1 MVEELIEIRQ
11 PELDIDIDYYK
22 ECIKREINWIYYS
35 ALIVKYKNKKT
46 KNHMTFDNP
55 KQPTYIIELSN
66 LLLLLLDWFYKNRF

>member
-35 ALIVKYKNKKT
+35 AN
-46 KNHMTFDNP
+46 
-55 KQPTYIIELSN
+55 Q
-66 LLLLLLDWFYKNRF
+66 